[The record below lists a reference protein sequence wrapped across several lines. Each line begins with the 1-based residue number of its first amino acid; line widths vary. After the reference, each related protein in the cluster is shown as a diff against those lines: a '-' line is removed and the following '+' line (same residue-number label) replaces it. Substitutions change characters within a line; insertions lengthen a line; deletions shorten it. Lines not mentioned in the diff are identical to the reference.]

1 MENGKKEFNNAITE
15 LENLTSSFKQYYD
28 PENYE
33 EIANNARSIKSRIDE
48 ANDQAKMI
56 NNRETLV
63 AYEDVT
69 DYQSIPAMQKEFRA
83 YYDLWTTV
91 D

>member
-1 MENGKKEFNNAITE
+1 MENGKKEFNNQITE

-33 EIANNARSIKSRIDE
+33 EIANNARSIKQRIDE

-69 DYQSIPAMQKEFRA
+69 DYQSIPAM
-83 YYDLWTTV
+83 
-91 D
+91 

>member
-1 MENGKKEFNNAITE
+1 MENGKKEFNNSITE

-33 EIANNARSIKSRIDE
+33 EIANNARSIKQRIDE
-48 ANDQAKMI
+48 ANEQAKMI

-63 AYEDVT
+63 AYEDTT
-69 DYQSIPAMQKEFRA
+69 DYQSIPAM
-83 YYDLWTTV
+83 
-91 D
+91 

>member
-1 MENGKKEFNNAITE
+1 
-15 LENLTSSFKQYYD
+15 LTSSFKQYYD

-33 EIANNARSIKSRIDE
+33 EIANNARSIKQRIDE
-48 ANDQAKMI
+48 ANEQAKMI

-69 DYQSIPAMQKEFRA
+69 DY
-83 YYDLWTTV
+83 
-91 D
+91 